1 VVVGVYREESIVRMG
16 RNSRKLPGQ
25 PCSIKMDT
33 ASSFSLNRARK
44 WILKDVP
51 SVSVIRSLYL
61 GKVFVCASDLGL
73 ECP

>member
-1 VVVGVYREESIVRMG
+1 VWPVYRVESIAKMG
-16 RNSRKLPGQ
+16 RNSRELPGQ
-25 PCSIKMDT
+25 PCSIKMG
-33 ASSFSLNRARK
+33 SFSLNRARK